1 MKILHLSKE
10 FNMVCILYGKTY
22 KYRRLNIPTKI
33 LDPYNMLF
41 VGWNF
46 SFQGRNKKAPAFAGA
61 LHIR

>member
-41 VGWNF
+41 VGWFFF
-46 SFQGRNKKAPAFAGA
+46 S
-61 LHIR
+61 L